1 MERYQR
7 GNSYLLKQY
16 SIGKN
21 KSIYLCRICGQT
33 KVIYDKNVENGHDK
47 TCGCV
52 NKIKCEITKE
62 GYALSPNGIDMSCK
76 MAQGYRGFR
85 GKYLHRL
92 VAEKFLPNLQGFT
105 DINHKDGNKQNNHIN
120 NLEWC
125 TRSHNITHAWSN
137 GLNKGGLG
145 QENARRKFTDE
156 QIRNIRNS
164 SVGCTT
170 LAKQLGV
177 SKPTILNIRHNRI
190 YKDNRLEDLQKAAHY
205 LEECIKNEQKRVE
218 NE

>member
-33 KVIYDKNVENGHDK
+33 KVINDKNVENGHDK

-125 TRSHNITHAWSN
+125 TRSHNMKHAYCKGLVVISN
-137 GLNKGGLG
+137 KTRDKISNILKQKGGTTNKKVINTETGEIFNSIKEAAKSINLVNSTLCSMFSVRNPNKTKMIYYNHK
-145 QENARRKFTDE
+145 ENTK
-156 QIRNIRNS
+156 
-164 SVGCTT
+164 
-170 LAKQLGV
+170 
-177 SKPTILNIRHNRI
+177 
-190 YKDNRLEDLQKAAHY
+190 
-205 LEECIKNEQKRVE
+205 
-218 NE
+218 